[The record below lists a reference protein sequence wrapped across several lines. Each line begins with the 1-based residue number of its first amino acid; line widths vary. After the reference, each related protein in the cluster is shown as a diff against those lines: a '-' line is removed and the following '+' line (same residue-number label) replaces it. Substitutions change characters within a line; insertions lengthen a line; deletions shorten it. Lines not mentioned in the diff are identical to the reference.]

1 MIADDADGETD
12 VIALAI
18 AGDPAALMGVLREDR
33 EALIR
38 QVTQAR
44 AVQVV
49 QLREELV
56 SLMTILVAQRDAL
69 LAVAQSAQAVLDDM
83 PGLRSTFSGDLL
95 ARRLERITEMGMML
109 RGKS

>member
-1 MIADDADGETD
+1 MNAADLDVD
-12 VIALAI
+12 VIELAA
-18 AGDPAALMGVLREDR
+18 AGDAAALMGVLREDR

-69 LAVAQSAQAVLDDM
+69 LAVAKSAKAVLDDC
-83 PGLRSTFSGDLL
+83 PGLLATYAGDLL
-95 ARRLERITEMGMML
+95 ARRLERIEKVGLTL
-109 RGKS
+109 

>member
-1 MIADDADGETD
+1 MTHSEFVEMDID
-12 VIALAI
+12 VIELAA
-18 AGDPAALMGVLREDR
+18 AGDAAALMGVLREDR

-56 SLMTILVAQRDAL
+56 SLMTSLVAQRDAL
-69 LAVAQSAQAVLDDM
+69 LAQSAKAVLDDV
-83 PGLRSTFSGDLL
+83 PGLLETYAGELL
-95 ARRLERITEMGMML
+95 ARRLERI
-109 RGKS
+109 GKVGLTL